1 MNMAGIQVIAGSF
14 PKGWA
19 SMGFGTIVFAKKPKQ
34 GFPENIVLNLKEELL
49 SIELADSEEESRISK
64 AAGAGLLGG
73 LIFGGAGL
81 VIGGLLGAAD
91 KTKKTITFKAMF
103 TGNRLLLA
111 KTDSKTFVKLQSIA
125 ADNAHNASVINMK
138 QTNWGDVSS
147 RKQLTENPQQQPD
160 LPAPSATVKMT
171 AKDKLESALGLG
183 IIAIAVWAIIHF
195 FF

>member
-19 SMGFGTIVFAKKPKQ
+19 SMGFGTISVCQKPKQ

-49 SIELADSEEESRISK
+49 SIELADSEEESRIGK

-91 KTKKTITFKAMF
+91 KTKKLS
-103 TGNRLLLA
+103 LLRQCLREIGYFWL
-111 KTDSKTFVKLQSIA
+111 KQIQKL
-125 ADNAHNASVINMK
+125 
-138 QTNWGDVSS
+138 
-147 RKQLTENPQQQPD
+147 L
-160 LPAPSATVKMT
+160 
-171 AKDKLESALGLG
+171 
-183 IIAIAVWAIIHF
+183 
-195 FF
+195 

>member
-1 MNMAGIQVIAGSF
+1 MAGIQVIAGSF

-49 SIELADSEEESRISK
+49 SIELADSEEESRIGK

-81 VIGGLLGAAD
+81 VIGGLLGTAD

-138 QTNWGDVSS
+138 QTNRGDVSS
-147 RKQLTENPQQQPD
+147 TENPQQQD
-160 LPAPSATVKMT
+160 LPTPATTVKMT

-183 IIAIAVWAIIHF
+183 ITVIAVWAIIHF

>member
-1 MNMAGIQVIAGSF
+1 MAGIQVIAGSF

-34 GFPENIVLNLKEELL
+34 GFPENIVLNPKEELL
-49 SIELADSEEESRISK
+49 SIELADSEEESRIGK
-64 AAGAGLLGG
+64 AAGTGLLGG

-138 QTNWGDVSS
+138 QTNRGDVSS
-147 RKQLTENPQQQPD
+147 RKKLTENPQQQPD
-160 LPAPSATVKMT
+160 LPAPATTVKMT
-171 AKDKLESALGLG
+171 AKDKLESVLGLG

>member
-49 SIELADSEEESRISK
+49 SIELADSEEESRIGK

-138 QTNWGDVSS
+138 QTNRGDVSS
-147 RKQLTENPQQQPD
+147 RKQLTENPQQQD
-160 LPAPSATVKMT
+160 LPAPATTVKMT

-183 IIAIAVWAIIHF
+183 IIVIAVW
-195 FF
+195 

>member
-1 MNMAGIQVIAGSF
+1 M
-14 PKGWA
+14 
-19 SMGFGTIVFAKKPKQ
+19 
-34 GFPENIVLNLKEELL
+34 
-49 SIELADSEEESRISK
+49 
-64 AAGAGLLGG
+64 LGG

-138 QTNWGDVSS
+138 QTNRGDVSS
-147 RKQLTENPQQQPD
+147 RKQLTENPQQQD
-160 LPAPSATVKMT
+160 LPAPATTVKMT

-183 IIAIAVWAIIHF
+183 IIVIAVWAIIHF
-195 FF
+195 F

>member
-1 MNMAGIQVIAGSF
+1 MAGIQVIAGSF

>member
-1 MNMAGIQVIAGSF
+1 MAGIQVIAGSF

-34 GFPENIVLNLKEELL
+34 GFPENIVLNLKEALL
-49 SIELADSEEESRISK
+49 SIELADSEEESRIGK
-64 AAGAGLLGG
+64 AAGA
-73 LIFGGAGL
+73 
-81 VIGGLLGAAD
+81 GLLGAAD

-138 QTNWGDVSS
+138 QTNRGDVSS
-147 RKQLTENPQQQPD
+147 RKQLTENPQQQD
-160 LPAPSATVKMT
+160 LPAPATTVKMT

-183 IIAIAVWAIIHF
+183 IIVIAVWAIIHF

>member
-1 MNMAGIQVIAGSF
+1 MAGIQVIAGSF

-49 SIELADSEEESRISK
+49 SIELADSEEESRIGK
-64 AAGAGLLGG
+64 AA
-73 LIFGGAGL
+73 GAGL

-138 QTNWGDVSS
+138 QTNRGDVSS
-147 RKQLTENPQQQPD
+147 RKQLTENPQQQD
-160 LPAPSATVKMT
+160 LPAPATTVKMT

-183 IIAIAVWAIIHF
+183 IIVIAVWAIIHF